1 MGRAM
6 SYANVTDVQIRL
18 GRPIT
23 SAAEIAQVTAW
34 LTDVEALIKVR
45 IPDLDQRV
53 ALGQI
58 DEAIVALVEAQVVV
72 RKVKNPDG
80 KQNERI
86 DDYSY
91 GLNTDAARGDLFLTD
106 EEWAL
111 LLPVSATGAFTI
123 RPFGEPSSRGPHWWF
138 R

>member
-1 MGRAM
+1 M
-6 SYANVTDVQIRL
+6 SIASVTDVQVRL

-23 SAAEIAQVTAW
+23 DAAEIAQISAW
-34 LTDVEALIKVR
+34 LGDVEALIKVR
-45 IPDLDQRV
+45 IPDLAQRV
-53 ALGQI
+53 LDGLL
-58 DEAIVALVEAQVVV
+58 DSEVVKLVEAQVVV

-91 GLNTDAARGDLFLTD
+91 GLTADAARGDLFLTD
-106 EEWAL
+106 DEWDL
-111 LLPVSATGAFTI
+111 LTPSATPSGAFTI
-123 RPFGEPSSRGPHWWF
+123 RPFGAPDVGHSRWF